1 MDCRSP
7 TLPWVTG
14 RPQDAPQ
21 TRRCALAST
30 TTAAFAGVDPPAAAR
45 GPACGTR
52 LPRPVD
58 SVQGLSERDLSVPT
72 GRRDLDSQPGQFTAD
87 PAVAPVGVPEFGHPS
102 RPGLLCDS
110 LVFADET
117 AENGLALDP
126 LPGKVAD
133 RVVGLRRAE
142 CVAAVGSPS
151 VAVRVYPARTD
162 RRCRSPK
169 IGIRAAN
176 TNLSA

>member
-1 MDCRSP
+1 MPRVSIRRRA
-7 TLPWVTG
+7 G
-14 RPQDAPQ
+14 QARPGGSSCAP
-21 TRRCALAST
+21 C
-30 TTAAFAGVDPPAAAR
+30 
-45 GPACGTR
+45 
-52 LPRPVD
+52 
-58 SVQGLSERDLSVPT
+58 
-72 GRRDLDSQPGQFTAD
+72 
-87 PAVAPVGVPEFGHPS
+87 GVPEFGHSS

-151 VAVRVYPARTD
+151 VAVP
-162 RRCRSPK
+162 
-169 IGIRAAN
+169 GIPGHD
-176 TNLSA
+176 

>member
-1 MDCRSP
+1 VNTAFCPWGVRSP
-7 TLPWVTG
+7 GV
-14 RPQDAPQ
+14 
-21 TRRCALAST
+21 CLASAT
-30 TTAAFAGVDPPAAAR
+30 QVWIMSHEVQLGVLLHPPHPSR
-45 GPACGTR
+45 W
-52 LPRPVD
+52 
-58 SVQGLSERDLSVPT
+58 
-72 GRRDLDSQPGQFTAD
+72 
-87 PAVAPVGVPEFGHPS
+87 GVPEFGHPS

-126 LPGKVAD
+126 LPGKAAD

-151 VAVRVYPARTD
+151 VAVRAYPARTD

-176 TNLSA
+176 TDLSA